1 MSDWWIYITD
11 NIGVAAAAVSGA
23 MIAIERKLDL
33 FGVFFLGMITALG
46 GGVLRDVLLGSVPP
60 RFFTNYLAI
69 VIVTVMVAAVFII
82 AKYWNGWRLPA
93 IKHRIDQVHNLFDA
107 VGLSAF
113 TVTGVQVAMTAGYAD
128 NPFLCVFMGMTTGIG
143 GGVLRDMM
151 SRHTPYVLQKRIYA
165 VASIVGAILYW
176 FMCYCNVPLAI
187 TQVSAMLLVIGI
199 RMCATIFRWNLPKVP
214 LSASEITNNIKSKKD
229 TNQK

>member
-1 MSDWWIYITD
+1 MSEWWIYITD

-46 GGVLRDVLLGSVPP
+46 GGILRDVLLGEVPP

-69 VIVTVMVAAVFII
+69 IIVIFMASAVFII
-82 AKYWNGWRLPA
+82 ARYWNGWRNPQVKA
-93 IKHRIDQVHNLFDA
+93 KIDQIHNLFDA
-107 VGLSAF
+107 IGLSAF
-113 TVTGVQVAMTAGYAD
+113 TVTGVQVAMNAGYESNA
-128 NPFLCVFMGMTTGIG
+128 FLCVCMGMTTGIG

-165 VASIVGAILYW
+165 VASILGALLYW
-176 FMCYCNVPLAI
+176 TLRYFEISVAI
-187 TQVSAMLLVIGI
+187 TQIVAMLSIIII
-199 RMCATIFRWNLPKVP
+199 RLFATIFHWNLPRVP
-214 LSASEITNNIKSKKD
+214 LDETSKTLKD
-229 TNQK
+229 LDEND

>member
-1 MSDWWIYITD
+1 MSEWWIYITD

-46 GGVLRDVLLGSVPP
+46 GGILRDVLLGEVPP

-69 VIVTVMVAAVFII
+69 VIVIIMVSSVFII
-82 AKYWNGWRLPA
+82 ARFWNGWRNPSVKA
-93 IKHRIDQVHNLFDA
+93 KIDQVHNLFDA
-107 VGLSAF
+107 IGLSAF
-113 TVTGVQVAMTAGYAD
+113 TVTGVQVAMNAGFSD
-128 NPFLCVFMGMTTGIG
+128 NGFLCVCMGMTTGIG

-165 VASIVGAILYW
+165 VASIMGALLYW
-176 FMCYCNVPLAI
+176 SLSFFGAPLAI
-187 TQVSAMLLVIGI
+187 TQGAAMLLIIGI
-199 RMCATIFRWNLPKVP
+199 RVCATVFRWNLPRVP
-214 LSASEITNNIKSKKD
+214 LDENEISRQAKD
-229 TNQK
+229 THENG

>member
-1 MSDWWIYITD
+1 
-11 NIGVAAAAVSGA
+11 
-23 MIAIERKLDL
+23 
-33 FGVFFLGMITALG
+33 
-46 GGVLRDVLLGSVPP
+46 
-60 RFFTNYLAI
+60 
-69 VIVTVMVAAVFII
+69 
-82 AKYWNGWRLPA
+82 
-93 IKHRIDQVHNLFDA
+93 
-107 VGLSAF
+107 
-113 TVTGVQVAMTAGYAD
+113 MTAGYAD